1 MIADMEAAHRGPTA
15 EQELKSLLNVN
26 VAVSRHLER
35 DELLCAIASFLRA
48 VVETDRFGIELP
60 SDGQRLQGH
69 ILASTGVA
77 APTQPTVLPAEGT
90 LGHSVIESRHWFV
103 ESSRG
108 GLGDRFPLTFE
119 QMQ

>member
-1 MIADMEAAHRGPTA
+1 MIADMEAEHRGPTA

-35 DELLCAIASFLRA
+35 DELFGAIASCLHD

-60 SDGQRLQGH
+60 IDGQRLQGH
-69 ILASTGVA
+69 TPAPTGVA

-90 LGHSVIESRHWFV
+90 VCHSVIESRHWFV
-103 ESSRG
+103 ESSRAV
-108 GLGDRFPLTFE
+108 LHDR
-119 QMQ
+119 